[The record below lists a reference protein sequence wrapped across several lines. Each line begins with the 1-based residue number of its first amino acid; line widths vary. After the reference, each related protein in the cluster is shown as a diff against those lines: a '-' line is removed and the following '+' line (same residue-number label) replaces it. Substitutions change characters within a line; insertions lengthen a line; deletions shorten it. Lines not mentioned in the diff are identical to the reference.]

1 MKLLS
6 KMKELMKEVGCQTE
20 EEIVQMM
27 NDPNNQH
34 PLIVDL
40 RELFQKLDSSKRG
53 EKSYEK

>member
-1 MKLLS
+1 MS

-27 NDPNNQH
+27 NDSNNQH

-53 EKSYEK
+53 EKNYEE